1 MSPLVNHIV
10 FDDQRSAG
18 LIKGV
23 SFGVVPPGV
32 NVLKTLYLVNTGA
45 AGDRILDISIQS
57 RTMPKP
63 SPSGST
69 PISPDS
75 QSYPSDTSEALQT
88 LTVPTVN
95 PITVSYNVTYKRALA
110 EQPGLANLTTFDGE
124 FWDDADGGEA
134 LVSARME
141 IMGPYSLN
149 VESVKL
155 IRHVSS
161 EGWCTLPS
169 DADEYVLLLGWRAC
183 KSA

>member
-1 MSPLVNHIV
+1 MSPLANHIA
-10 FDDQRSAG
+10 FDDQRSAV

-32 NVLKTLYLVNTGA
+32 DVLKTLYLVNTGA

-95 PITVSYNVTYKRALA
+95 PITV
-110 EQPGLANLTTFDGE
+110 
-124 FWDDADGGEA
+124 
-134 LVSARME
+134 
-141 IMGPYSLN
+141 
-149 VESVKL
+149 
-155 IRHVSS
+155 
-161 EGWCTLPS
+161 
-169 DADEYVLLLGWRAC
+169 
-183 KSA
+183 

>member
-1 MSPLVNHIV
+1 
-10 FDDQRSAG
+10 
-18 LIKGV
+18 
-23 SFGVVPPGV
+23 
-32 NVLKTLYLVNTGA
+32 
-45 AGDRILDISIQS
+45 
-57 RTMPKP
+57 MPKP

-169 DADEYVLLLGWRAC
+169 DADEYVLLLEWRAC